1 MYFVNDVHIDV
12 LGKVQSTYDTG
23 IQFAM
28 ILLAIAI
35 ATSNFYVPQTG
46 NIHTV
51 GLAPRMTTSKEVIWQ
66 VLSDLLIIRMTTAD
80 LSEKPLFQSISQRT
94 EIRTVLKT
102 HAFKPNSSLSS
113 RDDLELFI
121 FGFGRL

>member
-1 MYFVNDVHIDV
+1 MYFVNDIHIDV
-12 LGKVQSTYDTG
+12 LQKVQSTYDTG

-35 ATSNFYVPQTG
+35 ATSNFHVLQTD
-46 NIHTV
+46 NIHTA

-66 VLSDLLIIRMTTAD
+66 VLSDLLMIKMITAD
-80 LSEKPLFQSISQRT
+80 LSEKPMFQSISQRT

-102 HAFKPNSSLSS
+102 YAFKPNSSLSS

-121 FGFGRL
+121 FGFGHL